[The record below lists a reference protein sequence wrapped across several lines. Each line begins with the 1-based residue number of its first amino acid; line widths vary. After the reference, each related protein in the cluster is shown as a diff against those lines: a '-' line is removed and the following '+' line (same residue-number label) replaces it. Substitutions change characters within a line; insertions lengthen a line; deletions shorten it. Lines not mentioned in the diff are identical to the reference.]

1 MIKFWVKFKQEQGR
15 KIREKIR
22 IGVNR
27 FFRDLKTG
35 ADA

>member
-1 MIKFWVKFKQEQGR
+1 MVTFGVKFKQEQGR

-27 FFRDLKTG
+27 FFRDVKTG